1 MSRAAAEPQT
11 PAARRMKLWVA
22 RARAGG
28 ALVGFLLGMWVCDR
42 QGIPLVDAT
51 LRSLLAAAA
60 LAMVS
65 WWCALLVIQALIRT
79 AAVQRRAEI
88 EAATAEAA
96 AAHAERWAA
105 EDEDVQ
111 RRLRRRRGEPEPGD
125 DADHDAAAEEGTL

>member
-1 MSRAAAEPQT
+1 
-11 PAARRMKLWVA
+11 MKLWVA

-79 AAVQRRAEI
+79 AAVQRMAEI
-88 EAATAEAA
+88 EAATAQVAA
-96 AAHAERWAA
+96 ANAERWAA
-105 EDEDVQ
+105 EDDDVR
-111 RRLRRRRGEPEPGD
+111 RRLRRRRGEPDPDEDENGD
-125 DADHDAAAEEGTL
+125 EAADEASP